1 MISSKLMEVQVVNYR
16 IQVNSDLMCFELHKI
31 LSDNS
36 EKINDFIKS
45 LSEDIKEVKTERIAF
60 QR

>member
-1 MISSKLMEVQVVNYR
+1 MTSSKLMEEQVVNYR
-16 IQVNSDLMCFELHKI
+16 IQVSSDLMGFQLHKV

-45 LSEDIKEVKTERIAF
+45 LSKDIKEIKTERISL

>member
-1 MISSKLMEVQVVNYR
+1 MEVQVVNYK
-16 IQVNSDLMCFELHKI
+16 IKVSSDLMGFQLHKV
-31 LSDNS
+31 LTDNA

-45 LSEDIKEVKTERIAF
+45 LSPDIQEVTTERISL

>member
-1 MISSKLMEVQVVNYR
+1 MEEQVVNYR
-16 IQVNSDLMCFELHKI
+16 IKVSSDLMGFQLHKV
-31 LSDNS
+31 LTDNS

-45 LSEDIKEVKTERIAF
+45 LSKDIKEVKTERVSL

>member
-1 MISSKLMEVQVVNYR
+1 MTSSKLMEVQAVNYR
-16 IQVNSDLMCFELHKI
+16 IQVSSDLMGFQLHKV
-31 LSDNS
+31 LTDNA

-45 LSEDIKEVKTERIAF
+45 LSKDIKEVKTERISL

>member
-1 MISSKLMEVQVVNYR
+1 MEEQIVNYR
-16 IQVNSDLMCFELHKI
+16 IKVSSDLMGFQLHKV

-36 EKINDFIKS
+36 DKINDFIMS
-45 LSEDIKEVKTERIAF
+45 LSKDIKEVKTERIAF

>member
-1 MISSKLMEVQVVNYR
+1 
-16 IQVNSDLMCFELHKI
+16 MCFELHKI

-45 LSEDIKEVKTERIAF
+45 LSKDIKEVKTERIAF